1 MTGRRFVAALL
12 FMIGMAGPAAS
23 QVVVS
28 SKIDAEGEVLG
39 NIIIDMLNAADI
51 PTVNQVGQGA
61 GPVLRK
67 ALLLGQVDIY
77 PEYTG
82 NAAFFFNKAGEPEWT
97 DAPKAYARAKAL
109 DYEANKIV
117 WLHPAPANNT
127 WGIALRQDV
136 AAEHGIKSLTDFG
149 RFVSD
154 GGPVILAG
162 SSEFVTS
169 PAALPMFEKVYGFKL
184 KPESL
189 IVLAGGDTAATISA
203 AANRTNDANAAM
215 VYATDGGIEA
225 GGLILLQDTKS
236 AQPVYQ
242 PSPIIR
248 EETLRKYPQ
257 IATILEPVFEKLDLH
272 TLQALNA
279 KVQVEGE
286 PASSVAELFLKD
298 AGFLK

>member
-1 MTGRRFVAALL
+1 MTGRRFIAALI

-28 SKIDAEGEVLG
+28 SKIDTEGEVLG

>member
-1 MTGRRFVAALL
+1 MTGRRFIAALI

>member
-1 MTGRRFVAALL
+1 MTGRRFIAALI

-97 DAPKAYARAKAL
+97 DASKAYARAKAL

>member
-1 MTGRRFVAALL
+1 
-12 FMIGMAGPAAS
+12 
-23 QVVVS
+23 
-28 SKIDAEGEVLG
+28 
-39 NIIIDMLNAADI
+39 
-51 PTVNQVGQGA
+51 
-61 GPVLRK
+61 
-67 ALLLGQVDIY
+67 
-77 PEYTG
+77 
-82 NAAFFFNKAGEPEWT
+82 
-97 DAPKAYARAKAL
+97 
-109 DYEANKIV
+109 
-117 WLHPAPANNT
+117 
-127 WGIALRQDV
+127 
-136 AAEHGIKSLTDFG
+136 
-149 RFVSD
+149 
-154 GGPVILAG
+154 
-162 SSEFVTS
+162 
-169 PAALPMFEKVYGFKL
+169 
-184 KPESL
+184 
-189 IVLAGGDTAATISA
+189 VLAGGDTAATISA